1 MEVATKVLKTADAAS
16 AVRYSGC
23 PPGAD
28 APTRSSST
36 IAAHASSTLCASHG
50 RPTSAAAALRATTTV
65 GARPPNAKH
74 VSATTYTPPAG
85 CRRTRSPAVTMEMSS
100 SRRRAC
106 LYGRT
111 KSSGAQCGT
120 KKETITAEVMKE
132 RGRWLVPAPLTS
144 TAIFDVRRSGA
155 SSVECD
161 VRPAATRRELRG
173 AARRSS
179 WSHGMTAPPSCE
191 MAPFVAAD
199 GTGHA
204 RRAGGNRDGEP
215 AASPLDGAGATDFG

>member
-1 MEVATKVLKTADAAS
+1 MDLTAGSLSAAS
-16 AVRYSGC
+16 SIADLRREPNVRQRRVRG
-23 PPGAD
+23 D
-28 APTRSSST
+28 LDTAPRPLHRSS
-36 IAAHASSTLCASHG
+36 
-50 RPTSAAAALRATTTV
+50 
-65 GARPPNAKH
+65 
-74 VSATTYTPPAG
+74 
-85 CRRTRSPAVTMEMSS
+85 RTRNTHELMEMSS

-161 VRPAATRRELRG
+161 VRPDGRRRQSGDQTRDAKPNQRREE
-173 AARRSS
+173 RRS
-179 WSHGMTAPPSCE
+179 M
-191 MAPFVAAD
+191 
-199 GTGHA
+199 
-204 RRAGGNRDGEP
+204 GG
-215 AASPLDGAGATDFG
+215 